1 MSDIF
6 RGILRPYF
14 FLVKEDIL
22 MTQKCFTAVS
32 TNYLAHVKRRQ
43 KHHNLDTT
51 RIREYI
57 YATRENNYGRENYC
71 DGKMFIYIIFKLHFI
86 TESQNFSFLVFLRK

>member
-1 MSDIF
+1 M
-6 RGILRPYF
+6 F

-32 TNYLAHVKRRQ
+32 TNYLAHVPRRQ

-51 RIREYI
+51 RLTEYI

-71 DGKMFIYIIFKLHFI
+71 DGKIF
-86 TESQNFSFLVFLRK
+86 FLYYLQCFNAQFPHDIEF

>member
-1 MSDIF
+1 M
-6 RGILRPYF
+6 
-14 FLVKEDIL
+14 KEDIL

-57 YATRENNYGRENYC
+57 YATRENDYGRENYC
-71 DGKMFIYIIFKLHFI
+71 DGKMFIYIILKLHFI
-86 TESQNFSFLVFLRK
+86 TESQNFMLFSFSSQVELEM

>member
-1 MSDIF
+1 MSKDMSDIF

-32 TNYLAHVKRRQ
+32 TNYLAHVPRRQ

-51 RIREYI
+51 RLTEYI

-71 DGKMFIYIIFKLHFI
+71 DGKIFSYSILSLTF
-86 TESQNFSFLVFLRK
+86 